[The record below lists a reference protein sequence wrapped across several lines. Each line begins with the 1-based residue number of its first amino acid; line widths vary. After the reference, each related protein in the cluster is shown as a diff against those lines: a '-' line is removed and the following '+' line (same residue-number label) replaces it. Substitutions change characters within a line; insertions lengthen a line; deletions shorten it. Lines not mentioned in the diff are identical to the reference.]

1 MKIRKLLIVISSIVL
16 ISACNGKMN
25 YYKIH
30 QSNKVLAIYIPTFSD
45 TAYAY
50 IGTKKIR
57 ANVDSFDFK
66 INNRNEA
73 TEVSLILNKHKND
86 TIYYSDRWNDVTL
99 VNKNGKYKRISWHD
113 DRFYVKDIRT
123 NRIQINH
130 NYEPTLKSKA
140 CLKCLYFTIII
151 FDLCRYLE
159 YFSYLCT
166 INQTE

>member
-57 ANVDSFDFK
+57 AKVDSFDFK
-66 INNRNEA
+66 INRHETTA
-73 TEVSLILNKHKND
+73 VSLILNKHKND
-86 TIYYSDRWNDVTL
+86 TIYYSDSWNDDVTI

-130 NYEPTLKSKA
+130 NYIEIVILDYATFVVCQSDSLYQIVEPITVNNL
-140 CLKCLYFTIII
+140 
-151 FDLCRYLE
+151 
-159 YFSYLCT
+159 
-166 INQTE
+166 